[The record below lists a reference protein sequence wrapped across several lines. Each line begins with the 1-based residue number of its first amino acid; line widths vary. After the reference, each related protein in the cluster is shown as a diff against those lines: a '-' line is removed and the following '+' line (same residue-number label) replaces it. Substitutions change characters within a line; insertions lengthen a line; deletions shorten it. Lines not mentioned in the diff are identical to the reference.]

1 MNRAFKYFGG
11 MMFSN
16 GFYRGWNARYDY
28 KFLNEKDDD
37 LIMDKIIRGTFVGI
51 AHTTWYCPIAIYQA
65 IGRAE
70 IQLRNK
76 NPRDYPH
83 LYKEVFVFTTLN

>member
-1 MNRAFKYFGG
+1 
-11 MMFSN
+11 
-16 GFYRGWNARYDY
+16 
-28 KFLNEKDDD
+28 
-37 LIMDKIIRGTFVGI
+37 MDKIIRGTFVGI

-70 IQLRNK
+70 IQLRKK

-83 LYKEVFVFTTLN
+83 LYKEAFVFTTLN